1 MDDGYN
7 SQEDSNINRQYN
19 YDYSQQQNNSSA
31 NNEKSKRH
39 RRGKQEANGERTHKC
54 PDCDKCYLSG
64 PALIIHRKTKH
75 GYSTDGERKQR
86 GRPKVS
92 DQQEVSYRKAKAH
105 YDVFLNN
112 ENRKKRSQYEIIDI
126 DVVKENFRTIF
137 RELKFETF
145 KDLNN
150 VNDYPLYQLVTNLW
164 TVEDPALAKE
174 CFSEATPITKEGNK
188 AKKNCSN
195 PPMEQVFYLYL
206 KDIAQYTN
214 KNYFEFVQKFIVL
227 YREYINNFKKM
238 VIKEEYKNEKDNTF
252 SQLFSAEGIPE
263 SCNDFFLEFL
273 QPKAYFGNKS
283 DEFIELA
290 QHFCFWLYSQK
301 YTQSYLTLMD

>member
-1 MDDGYN
+1 MEDDYN
-7 SQEDSNINRQYN
+7 SQEDININRQYN
-19 YDYSQQQNNSSA
+19 YDYSQQQNNSS
-31 NNEKSKRH
+31 NNEKGKRH
-39 RRGKQEANGERTHKC
+39 RRGKGEANGERTHKC

-75 GYSTDGERKQR
+75 GFSTDGEKKAR
-86 GRPKVS
+86 GRPKAS
-92 DQQEVSYRKAKAH
+92 DQSEISYRKAKSI
-105 YDVFLNN
+105 YDSFLNN
-112 ENRKKRSQYEIIDI
+112 ENRKKRSEYEIIDL

-145 KDLNN
+145 KELNS

-164 TVEDPALAKE
+164 TIEDPALAKE
-174 CFSEATPITKEGNK
+174 CFSEATQIKKENNEII
-188 AKKNCSN
+188 KNCPN

-206 KDIAQYTN
+206 KFISGYTN
-214 KNYFEFVQKFIVL
+214 KNYFGFVQKFIVL
-227 YREYINNFKKM
+227 YREYINNFKKTI
-238 VIKEEYKNEKDNTF
+238 VKDEYKSGKDNTF

-273 QPKAYFGNKS
+273 QPKAYFGNKG

-290 QHFCFWLYSQK
+290 QHFCFWLYSK
-301 YTQSYLTLMD
+301 RYTQPYLTRID